1 MFHFIT
7 DYCNWWSKRASIKL
21 HNALMVQK
29 VRGPS
34 HEYTQTHTHDYHNH
48 IHPTNTL
55 LSTRRMPE
63 WAGRQMEAISH
74 RGSRERDYG
83 KHDRFGRSPRHGSS
97 TRRRG
102 NSRDPSEVGKVGQRA
117 ARAVEVRKF
126 DRVHAYIPP
135 PPLLIDPR
143 AYPYQPRPHLPW
155 EEEAWGRAPGSD
167 WDARSR
173 VNFIYNFTQTRSRNG
188 LTVFL
193 HINLFWDLHT
203 CRHMSLL

>member
-1 MFHFIT
+1 ML
-7 DYCNWWSKRASIKL
+7 R
-21 HNALMVQK
+21 
-29 VRGPS
+29 
-34 HEYTQTHTHDYHNH
+34 
-48 IHPTNTL
+48 L
-55 LSTRRMPE
+55 LSFLICFILSTITATDDPNAPASTSKTFGTAQCPYGSRWVGSSEYCIDGSMWFCRLPYMKTGALVEKCAHGCHITPGYADHCTRRTRRMPE

-83 KHDRFGRSPRHGSS
+83 KHDRFGRSPRRGSS

-167 WDARSR
+167 
-173 VNFIYNFTQTRSRNG
+173 
-188 LTVFL
+188 
-193 HINLFWDLHT
+193 
-203 CRHMSLL
+203 